1 MNITTLRIAILA
13 GASLIATAATAQ
25 QTAQNEAETDDQ
37 IIIVTA
43 SKQAKTLQDTPISV
57 SVTGRQAI
65 ETAQIRDALDLQTL
79 VPSLRV
85 SQLQSSA
92 NTSFIIRGFGNGAN
106 NVGIEPAV
114 GVFID
119 GVYRSRSAAQ
129 IGDLPSLERIEVLRG
144 PQSTLFG
151 KNASAGIISVVT
163 AEPKFDFGGQAELSY
178 GNYNAIVARAEIT
191 GPISETIA
199 FSLAGNFNKRDGY
212 VFNTTLNQN
221 ENERN
226 RGGVRGQLLF
236 KPSDDF
242 KLRLIADYDKI
253 DEICC
258 SVVNIVDGPT
268 GNAVRALGGRI
279 ISNQPL
285 ALTSATNFGST
296 NLIDNF
302 GASAQADY
310 QAGKFDLTFIGAYRG
325 VRLNTNADSDFTS
338 ADIIGRN
345 TGRNAIDT
353 YTAEF
358 RVATKFDGPI
368 NFLLGAFYFRENI
381 DAQAALTFGRD
392 FRGYASALS
401 GGAYTSLEPTLRALL
416 PGTPAG
422 QFGGQGQGRFEDYDY
437 QNRAISIFGTV
448 DWEVVENLT
457 FTAGGNYT
465 SDRKRAISNVTST
478 DVFSGL
484 DLVRA
489 GVNAGVP
496 ATVAATS
503 ANPFL
508 GLRALQFLPPYLNIP
523 NAVEDG
529 RTSDS
534 DFAYTLR
541 LSYKASDN
549 INVYATHATGFKAS
563 SFNLSA
569 DARPFASQFIPGS
582 TAQSPPPAAS
592 PIRTALGAAL
602 PVNLTTGSRFANPEY
617 ATVYELGVKGQWEG
631 FAVNVAAFIQ
641 VINGFQSNIF
651 SGTGFILANADQ
663 QSSRGLEVDATVSP
677 IKDLRFTANFTYL
690 DNKFD
695 RFPGGAA
702 LVDGSFSTVPVDLSG
717 QRNAGVPE
725 FSTSLATDYTVRLAG
740 DNKLMFHIDY
750 QHNSPTQIAQGTVAL
765 EREVNLVNTSATL
778 VLNNKFEVTAWARN
792 LTDEAW
798 ITTIFPGVAQA
809 GTLSGYRNQPRTFGG
824 LVRYRF

>member
-1 MNITTLRIAILA
+1 
-13 GASLIATAATAQ
+13 
-25 QTAQNEAETDDQ
+25 
-37 IIIVTA
+37 
-43 SKQAKTLQDTPISV
+43 
-57 SVTGRQAI
+57 
-65 ETAQIRDALDLQTL
+65 
-79 VPSLRV
+79 
-85 SQLQSSA
+85 
-92 NTSFIIRGFGNGAN
+92 
-106 NVGIEPAV
+106 
-114 GVFID
+114 
-119 GVYRSRSAAQ
+119 
-129 IGDLPSLERIEVLRG
+129 
-144 PQSTLFG
+144 
-151 KNASAGIISVVT
+151 
-163 AEPKFDFGGQAELSY
+163 
-178 GNYNAIVARAEIT
+178 
-191 GPISETIA
+191 
-199 FSLAGNFNKRDGY
+199 
-212 VFNTTLNQN
+212 
-221 ENERN
+221 
-226 RGGVRGQLLF
+226 
-236 KPSDDF
+236 
-242 KLRLIADYDKI
+242 
-253 DEICC
+253 
-258 SVVNIVDGPT
+258 
-268 GNAVRALGGRI
+268 
-279 ISNQPL
+279 
-285 ALTSATNFGST
+285 
-296 NLIDNF
+296 
-302 GASAQADY
+302 
-310 QAGKFDLTFIGAYRG
+310 
-325 VRLNTNADSDFTS
+325 
-338 ADIIGRN
+338 
-345 TGRNAIDT
+345 
-353 YTAEF
+353 
-358 RVATKFDGPI
+358 
-368 NFLLGAFYFRENI
+368 
-381 DAQAALTFGRD
+381 
-392 FRGYASALS
+392 
-401 GGAYTSLEPTLRALL
+401 
-416 PGTPAG
+416 
-422 QFGGQGQGRFEDYDY
+422 
-437 QNRAISIFGTV
+437 
-448 DWEVVENLT
+448 
-457 FTAGGNYT
+457 
-465 SDRKRAISNVTST
+465 
-478 DVFSGL
+478 
-484 DLVRA
+484 

-651 SGTGFILANADQ
+651 SGTGFILANADK

-824 LVRYRF
+824 LVRHRF